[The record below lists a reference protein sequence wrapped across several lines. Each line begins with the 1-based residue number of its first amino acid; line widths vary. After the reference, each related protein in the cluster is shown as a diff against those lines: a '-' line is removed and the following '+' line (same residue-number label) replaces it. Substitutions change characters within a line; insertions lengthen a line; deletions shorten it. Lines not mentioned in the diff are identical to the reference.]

1 MKSIREWTEC
11 PEVKKDMDK
20 KTLVGLV
27 LSLIVVVL
35 LGVALVGPWYSMKME
50 GTVMDVEM
58 EVKADATLTE
68 MKAEGMGVTTTK
80 KWSDEDAPENQ
91 AKLYTNVYYIAIV
104 TLVIAII
111 SLICL
116 ILSGI
121 GKLGIKI
128 AGIKIG
134 AILLLIT
141 MIFAIVAPVYFAVA
155 VPGAMHEDSATWD
168 KGFMGSEEEAGM
180 KTTWGPGYGWYL
192 AIVAFVLALIGMIFT
207 FIPGK
212 KTAPAL

>member
-1 MKSIREWTEC
+1 ME
-11 PEVKKDMDK
+11 KKV
-20 KTLVGLV
+20 LVGLV

-50 GTVMDVEM
+50 GGGI

-68 MKAEGMGVTTTK
+68 TKAEGMGVTATT

-104 TLVIAII
+104 TLVVAII

-128 AGIKIG
+128 G
-134 AILLLIT
+134 AILLIIT
-141 MIFAIVAPVYFAVA
+141 MIFAIVAPAYFAAA
-155 VPGAMHEDSATWD
+155 VPGAMHEDDATWD
-168 KGFMGSEEEAGM
+168 KGFMGSEEEAGV
-180 KTTWGPGYGWYL
+180 KTTWGPGYGWYF
-192 AIVAFVLALIGMIFT
+192 AVVAFVLALIGMIIT
-207 FIPGK
+207 LVPGK

>member
-1 MKSIREWTEC
+1 ME
-11 PEVKKDMDK
+11 KKV
-20 KTLVGLV
+20 LVGLV

-50 GTVMDVEM
+50 GGGI

-68 MKAEGMGVTTTK
+68 TKAEALGVTATT

-91 AKLYTNVYYIAIV
+91 AKLYTNVYYIMIV
-104 TLVIAII
+104 TLVVAII

-134 AILLLIT
+134 AILLLLT
-141 MIFAIVAPVYFAVA
+141 MIFAIVAPAYFAAA
-155 VPGAMHEDSATWD
+155 VPGAMHEDDATWD
-168 KGFMGSEEEAGM
+168 KGFMGSEEEAGV
-180 KTTWGPGYGWYL
+180 KTTWSPGYGWYF
-192 AIVAFVLALIGMIFT
+192 AVVAFVLALIGMIIT
-207 FIPGK
+207 LVPGK
-212 KTAPAL
+212 KTAPALAP